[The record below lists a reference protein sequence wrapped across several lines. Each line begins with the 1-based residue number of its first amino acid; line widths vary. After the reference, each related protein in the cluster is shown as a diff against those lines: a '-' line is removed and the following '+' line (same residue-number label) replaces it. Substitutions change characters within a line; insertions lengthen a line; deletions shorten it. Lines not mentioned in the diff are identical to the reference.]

1 MLVCMCY
8 LTSCR
13 VLVIL
18 TDTHFTAQN
27 TLLVVVQS
35 LHASGDKHSTYTRGV
50 QTSVLVTIRFQF
62 GQLFCAESREESGGQ
77 N

>member
-13 VLVIL
+13 VAVIL

-35 LHASGDKHSTYTRGV
+35 SHASGDKHSIYTRGV
-50 QTSVLVTIRFQF
+50 QTTLFVTIWFQF
-62 GQLFCAESREESGGQ
+62 VQLFRAESRK
-77 N
+77 